1 MRHFF
6 SKMWPFIR
14 RSLNWVLV
22 GSVGGFL
29 MNLLASAVPVVLGWA
44 IDSALAI
51 EHTPG
56 DPTVRV
62 RLVHNL
68 LLFAGASALYSA
80 FRVAKRLGFRYMD
93 NRMKRHLREAALAN
107 VMRWPVAQLHTLRTG
122 DLMSRMVGDM
132 DVMSQAVRGPFTEM
146 FDTAVMMAVAF
157 GVLGY
162 YNLRLTLLV
171 AIPVPVVVLVAVA
184 AGRAVQR
191 RSLAA
196 RMATGSVVAHL
207 QEAIAGIRVL
217 RLLGCEGEQAR
228 RLESL
233 TRTEVDRNLSVLRLR
248 AGILPACSA
257 LAHLGTAAVIWIGGG
272 AVCRGEMSVGDLV
285 AYLVLFERAVRRTL
299 VIARE
304 LNNIHAGR
312 GALTRTESLLED
324 GRDAPAHPTAPRSS
338 GELRIRGLTFAF
350 PGASEPVLQGIDLT
364 ARPGQIIAVTG
375 PVGSGKTALARALLG
390 FYPWMEGRLERGGGD
405 LGVCGAEGL
414 IGAVAYCPQ
423 DAFLFSGT
431 VGENIAFSDGTKR
444 DVSKRMQGAAYIAAL
459 NEDLGEF
466 PDRFQTPVGEGG
478 VRVSGGQRGR
488 ISLARAIYADRKWL
502 ILDDPFAAVDLET
515 EQRIIERLR
524 MHLKDTTVLL
534 LSHRLAAFPEAD
546 MIVVLDRGRV
556 VEKGTHAHLIRSG
569 KVYPVIYR
577 AQLRVKGGGV

>member
-6 SKMWPFIR
+6 TVMWPFIR

-22 GSVGGFL
+22 GAIGGFL
-29 MNLLASAVPVVLGWA
+29 MNVLASAVPVALGKA
-44 IDSALAI
+44 LDSALAI
-51 EHTPG
+51 EHAPG
-56 DPTVRV
+56 DPTLRV
-62 RLVHNL
+62 RLIHHL

-93 NRMKRHLREAALAN
+93 NRMKRHLREAALSS
-107 VMRWPVAQLHTLRTG
+107 VMRWPMPQLHTLRPG

-132 DVMSQAVRGPFTEM
+132 DVMSQGVRGPFTEM

-157 GVLGY
+157 GVLAY
-162 YNLRLTLLV
+162 YNLNLTLLV
-171 AIPVPVVVLVAVA
+171 AIPVPLVALLAVA

-191 RSLAA
+191 RSLTA
-196 RMATGSVVAHL
+196 RMATGNVVAHL
-207 QEAIAGIRVL
+207 QEAISGIRVL
-217 RLLGCEGEQAR
+217 RLLGCEEEQAR

-248 AGILPACSA
+248 AGVLPACSA
-257 LAHLGTAAVIWIGGG
+257 LAYLGTAAVIWIGGG

-312 GALTRTESLLED
+312 GALTRTESLLEE
-324 GRDAPAHPTAPRSS
+324 GRDLPVHPTLSPSS
-338 GELRIRGLTFAF
+338 GDLRIRGLTFAF
-350 PGASEPVLQGIDLT
+350 PGTPEPILQGIDLT
-364 ARPGQIIAVTG
+364 AHAGQIIAITG

-390 FYPWMEGRLERGGGD
+390 FYPWMEGRLERGDGD

-423 DAFLFSGT
+423 DTFLFSGT
-431 VGENIAFSDGTKR
+431 VGENIAFSDGTR
-444 DVSKRMQGAAYIAAL
+444 GEVSERMQRAAYIAAL
-459 NEDLGEF
+459 NEDLAGF
-466 PDRFQTPVGEGG
+466 PEGFQTPVGEGG

-488 ISLARAIYADRKWL
+488 IALARAIYAGRKWL
-502 ILDDPFAAVDLET
+502 VLDDPFAAVDLTT
-515 EQRIIERLR
+515 EEQIHRRLR
-524 MHLKDTTVLL
+524 AHLEDTAVLL

-546 MIVVLDRGRV
+546 RVLVLDRGRV
-556 VEKGTHAHLIRSG
+556 VEQGAHAQLMRTG
-569 KVYPVIYR
+569 KVYPLIYR
-577 AQLRVKGGGV
+577 AQLRVERGAG

>member
-1 MRHFF
+1 
-6 SKMWPFIR
+6 MWPFIR

-22 GSVGGFL
+22 GSIGGLL
-29 MNLLASAVPVVLGWA
+29 MNVLASAVPITLGKA
-44 IDSALAI
+44 LDSALAL
-51 EHTPG
+51 EHAPG
-56 DPTVRV
+56 DPALRV
-62 RLVHNL
+62 RLIHNL
-68 LLFAGASALYSA
+68 LLFAGASVLYSA

-93 NRMKRHLREAALAN
+93 NRIKRHLREAALAS
-107 VMRWPVAQLHTLRTG
+107 VMRRPMARLHTLRTG

-132 DVMSQAVRGPFTEM
+132 DVMSQGVRGPFTEM

-157 GVLGY
+157 GVLVY

-171 AIPVPVVVLVAVA
+171 AIPVPLVALLAEA

-191 RSLAA
+191 RSLTA
-196 RMATGSVVAHL
+196 RTATGGVVAHL
-207 QEAIAGIRVL
+207 QEAISGIRVL
-217 RLLGCEGEQAR
+217 RLLGCEEEQAR

-233 TRTEVDRNLSVLRLR
+233 TRAEVDRNLSVLRLR

-257 LAHLGTAAVIWIGGG
+257 LAHLGTAAVIWMGGG
-272 AVCRGEMSVGDLV
+272 AVCRGEMSVGDLL

-312 GALTRTESLLED
+312 GALTRTEFLLED
-324 GRDAPAHPTAPRSS
+324 GRDVSARPPVPLPS
-338 GELRIRGLTFAF
+338 GDLRIRDLTFAF
-350 PGASEPVLQGIDLT
+350 PGAPAPVLRGIDLT
-364 ARPGQIIAVTG
+364 AKAGQIIAATG

-390 FYPWMEGRLERGGGD
+390 FYPWMKGRLERGDGD
-405 LGVCGAEGL
+405 AGACEAEDL

-423 DAFLFSGT
+423 DAFLFSWT
-431 VGENIAFSDGTKR
+431 VGENIVFSDGAQG
-444 DVSKRMQGAAYIAAL
+444 DASGRMQRAAYIAAL
-459 NEDLGEF
+459 NEDLAEF
-466 PDRFQTPVGEGG
+466 PEGFQTPVGEGG

-488 ISLARAIYADRKWL
+488 IALARAICSDRKCL
-502 ILDDPFAAVDLET
+502 ILDDPFASVDLDT

-524 MHLKDTTVLL
+524 AHLKDTAVLL

-546 MIVVLDRGRV
+546 WVLVLDRGRV
-556 VEKGTHAHLIRSG
+556 VEQGTHARLMRAG

-577 AQLRVKGGGV
+577 AQLRIEGGVV